1 MHSKGWIMLVILNGY
16 KFSLDMIIT

>member
-1 MHSKGWIMLVILNGY
+1 MHSKGWIMFVILNGY